1 MDGKHPV
8 QNVLGNK
15 GVKMMKKLSVK
26 EIKQVNGGDFF
37 KDLGNIAGQTI
48 GIPKRAIKKGVDY
61 VTGN

>member
-1 MDGKHPV
+1 
-8 QNVLGNK
+8 
-15 GVKMMKKLSVK
+15 MMKKLSVK